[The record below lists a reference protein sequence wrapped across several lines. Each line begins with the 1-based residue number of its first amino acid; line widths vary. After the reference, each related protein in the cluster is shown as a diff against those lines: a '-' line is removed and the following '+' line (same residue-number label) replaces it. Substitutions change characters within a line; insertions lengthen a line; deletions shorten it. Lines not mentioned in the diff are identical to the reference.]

1 MSAINNVMN
10 SPDGCHDERISHGN
24 TGSNACMRHE
34 LEAHFAS
41 ETDMPA
47 HSDVYEQ
54 IDQLAAIDVDE
65 LVKLLADD
73 GHKTTVKPVA
83 LAEFFEGLAQLAT
96 TGVVEVTDIVEAIH
110 REVISRPLGR
120 FNKNHI
126 NNWQHGITGRIYGT
140 VRQVMLMVGSNLASV
155 LRVYQRIVMQ
165 KQVQPLP
172 DALKKLV
179 NVLNGVMGDH
189 LVNNKNPLAV
199 PMMLYDS
206 EGMPKCEVPLGQEEL
221 SIQKKQSVQTGQL
234 DHEIRLTHEEPPA
247 PKEPARCKELS
258 GRVVI
263 LCHGLCM
270 SYLSWQSQ
278 ENNGLGDAIKRS
290 QPDITVLYLDY
301 NTGRRISHSGRQ
313 FCQILQDLVDRNPNI
328 SQIDLVGHSMGGLVS
343 RSALFYGEQDHLDWV
358 KRVGNLITLGSPH
371 HGAVLERIGN
381 YVQEIIGK
389 LPFAGSLATL
399 GDMRSAGIIDL
410 RHGSIR
416 DVDWKSLEGRSVLP
430 QDFRHPTGLPSGIKT
445 YFAASA
451 LVETHYD
458 SKMTDLLGDGLV
470 SVASALGEDDSEHA
484 LFVPD
489 GHKAVFYGVSH
500 INLIHSRRVREQVV
514 AWLVDNGQRD
524 YTGEDRIY
532 SYPRSWHVA
541 V

>member
-1 MSAINNVMN
+1 MNNIMN
-10 SPDGCHDERISHGN
+10 SPDGFYNDRMSHGN
-24 TGSNACMRHE
+24 TGSNARVRHE

-41 ETDMPA
+41 ESDIPV
-47 HSDVYEQ
+47 HSHVYEQ
-54 IDQLAAIDVDE
+54 IDQLEAIDVDE
-65 LVKLLADD
+65 LVKLLADE
-73 GHKTTVKPVA
+73 GHETTVKPVA

-110 REVISRPLGR
+110 REVILRPLGR

-126 NNWQHGITGRIYGT
+126 NNWQRGITGRIYGT
-140 VRQVMLMVGSNLASV
+140 IRQVMLMVGNNLASV
-155 LRVYQRIVMQ
+155 LRVYQHIVMQ
-165 KQVQPLP
+165 KKVQPLP
-172 DALKKLV
+172 DSLKKLV

-206 EGMPKCEVPLGQEEL
+206 EGIPLDKAL
-221 SIQKKQSVQTGQL
+221 S
-234 DHEIRLTHEEPPA
+234 EHEES
-247 PKEPARCKELS
+247 KREELS

-278 ENNGLGDAIKRS
+278 DSNSLGDAIESS
-290 QPDITVLYLDY
+290 QPDSTVLYLDY
-301 NTGRRISHSGRQ
+301 NTGRRISHSGRKL
-313 FCQILQDLVDRNPNI
+313 CQILQDLVDSHPNI

-389 LPFAGSLATL
+389 LPFAGSLAKL

-445 YFAASA
+445 YFVASA
-451 LVETHYD
+451 LVETHYE

-514 AWLVDNGQRD
+514 AWLLDNGQRD
-524 YTGEDRIY
+524 YMGEPRIY
-532 SYPRSWHVA
+532 SYPRSWDVA